1 MQLRFSPTS
10 PYVRKVVVCAIE
22 LGLIDRIENIDTDP
36 WDPET
41 DLVHDNPLGRVPAL
55 TTDDGEMLYD
65 SAVIC
70 QYLDSLSDTCEL
82 FPSDA
87 RRWRVLRQHEM
98 MNGVLDA
105 GVAGLIERAK
115 RPEDKVWMDWVN
127 FQLGAVRRALAVM
140 STEIDALAREPLN
153 IAQITTGIALGYLDF
168 RYADMLDWRS
178 EHASLATWYERFSER
193 ESMVASV
200 PVAPS

>member
-10 PYVRKVVVCAIE
+10 PYVRKVVVCAME
-22 LGLIDRIENIDTDP
+22 LGLHDGIQKIDTDP
-36 WDPET
+36 WDPAS
-41 DLVHDNPLGRVPAL
+41 DLLHDNPLGRVPAL
-55 TTDDGEMLYD
+55 TTDDGETLYD

-70 QYLDSLSDTCEL
+70 QYLDSLSDSCEL

-105 GVAGLIERAK
+105 GVAGLIEKAK
-115 RPEDKVWMDWVN
+115 RPEDKVWPDWIT
-127 FQLGAVRRALAVM
+127 FQVGAIRRALAVM
-140 STEIDALAREPLN
+140 ATEIDVLANEPLN

-168 RYADMLDWRS
+168 RYAGDVDWRS
-178 EHASLATWYERFSER
+178 EQPNLARWYEEFSER
-193 ESMVASV
+193 ASMRNTV
-200 PVAPS
+200 PVAPG